1 MQIGLRKYHLK
12 PRRGFRER
20 SEKKLL
26 ESILR
31 GRLADDS
38 EEIVPFR
45 GRLAESSKDLRQAS
59 FVCDDFETSDPF
71 EAVVYYIAVASKN
84 STMAHCDIIYM
95 TFFIINVS
103 VHVCD
108 TMQHIHFLVL
118 FQEMAES
125 NAHVNKGKATEVAT
139 KTLLYTWGLG
149 KSGQLGT
156 GHEQTEHTPQ
166 IVKLPGDRK
175 LHICL
180 KQVACGGLYT
190 GVLTDRG
197 DIYTFGSGKYGRLGS
212 GCEDTLPSP
221 VKISVPDKVLQ
232 ISCGSWHGAAVTCA
246 GSLVVWGHRKGCGQ
260 SSADS
265 TVAILTPPSVLRL
278 TQEHRVVGVA
288 CGHNYTIAW
297 TDAGRVMSWGSGHHG
312 LLGHG
317 STNDISS
324 PRVISALQEVDVV
337 QAAAGYSHSAF
348 VTSQGGVHVCGKGKD
363 GALGIGETNLSDAS
377 SPVQVAFPE
386 SVHITKISCSVG
398 EHHGHTLALTNDG
411 RVFSWGGGYKG
422 KLGLGHQD
430 SRYTPTLI
438 PPAHFNMESV
448 TVVCA
453 GGIHST
459 AATAAGSVFTWGCGS
474 DGRLGHPEG
483 QGHRYLFRSDI
494 PKRVVGLG
502 EKVKRALVACSYY
515 HTAAIV
521 EL

>member
-84 STMAHCDIIYM
+84 STMAHSDIIY
-95 TFFIINVS
+95 
-103 VHVCD
+103 
-108 TMQHIHFLVL
+108 
-118 FQEMAES
+118 
-125 NAHVNKGKATEVAT
+125 
-139 KTLLYTWGLG
+139 
-149 KSGQLGT
+149 
-156 GHEQTEHTPQ
+156 
-166 IVKLPGDRK
+166 
-175 LHICL
+175 
-180 KQVACGGLYT
+180 VACGGLYT

-246 GSLVVWGHRKGCGQ
+246 GSLVVWGHRKSCGL

-312 LLGHG
+312 VLGHG
-317 STNDISS
+317 STNDIST

-337 QAAAGYSHSAF
+337 EAAAGYSHSAF

-411 RVFSWGGGYKG
+411 RVFSWGDGYKG

-438 PPAHFNMESV
+438 HPAHFNMESV